1 MDALPVG
8 CVNVALAQIMGYTQ
22 SKIYSPSYLYFTQQ
36 YYDLYA

>member
-8 CVNVALAQIMGYTQ
+8 CVNVALAQIMGYTHQ
-22 SKIYSPSYLYFTQQ
+22 NILPSYLYFTQQ